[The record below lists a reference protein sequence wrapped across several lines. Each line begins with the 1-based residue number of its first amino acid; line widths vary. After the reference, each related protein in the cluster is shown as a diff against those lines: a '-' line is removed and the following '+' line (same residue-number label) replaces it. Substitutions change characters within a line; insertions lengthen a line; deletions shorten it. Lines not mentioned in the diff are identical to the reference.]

1 MPSQIIDYKQYIK
14 DRTTYNEQTQC
25 WEWNKAIHPTGYGH
39 INIPFNGKQ
48 FYKPHR
54 LVFALYHH
62 MPTLFVCHKCDNKR
76 CCNPDHL
83 FEGTAADNNLDKK
96 NKGRSVSMKGEKN
109 GRAVITEQDVRDI
122 RARTE
127 SQKKIGLMYGL
138 SQAAISSIKT
148 RQNWSHV
155 D

>member
-1 MPSQIIDYKQYIK
+1 
-14 DRTTYNEQTQC
+14 
-25 WEWNKAIHPTGYGH
+25 
-39 INIPFNGKQ
+39 
-48 FYKPHR
+48 
-54 LVFALYHH
+54 
-62 MPTLFVCHKCDNKR
+62 
-76 CCNPDHL
+76 
-83 FEGTAADNNLDKK
+83 
-96 NKGRSVSMKGEKN
+96 MKGEKN